1 MVSLFSN
8 KTGTLTSQFANCGAT
23 TSTSVFRD
31 ARLPGAVLGKGAR
44 NEYIN
49 HPRCLFNHHRPRR
62 GRGGSQA
69 PAPVAPGASS
79 AGVATSNAETPAQA
93 ATSGA
98 IQVSA
103 DILKACG
110 LSDAD
115 AYFQFDS
122 ARLKKQDIAPAN
134 TIAVCFMAGPLK
146 GHLIKLVGH
155 ADPRGGPEYNI
166 TLGQSRADGLE
177 TYLRRG
183 APKGEGR
190 DHLPWCDM
198 TRYQFV
204 H

>member
-1 MVSLFSN
+1 MNISI
-8 KTGTLTSQFANCGAT
+8 TLGAC
-23 TSTSVFRD
+23 SIIIGLV
-31 ARLPGAVLGKGAR
+31 AG
-44 NEYIN
+44 
-49 HPRCLFNHHRPRR
+49 C
-62 GRGGSQA
+62 GGSQA

-122 ARLKKQDIAPAN
+122 ARLEKQDIAPLN

-146 GHLIKLVGH
+146 GHSMKLVGH

-166 TLGQSRADGLE
+166 TLGQSRADGVE
-177 TYLRRG
+177 TYLEKKGLQKAKAETTSRG
-183 APKGEGR
+183 AMDATGTNEAGWAR
-190 DHLPWCDM
+190 DRRVDVMLKN
-198 TRYQFV
+198 
-204 H
+204 